1 MKQVLQDL
9 KSGSILVTETP
20 DPSPASGRLLVR
32 VQASLL
38 SAGTES
44 AQVARARQSLLEKV
58 REKPELI
65 RKGLEEF
72 RERGLAGVREK
83 LASKFEGFGELGY
96 SCAGTVIHCGTE
108 DASLAPGTLVAC
120 AAVPIQ
126 SGEFILNGKFGT
138 TLGATFT
145 VFPSNVAADPGQ
157 AIPPGT
163 PNYRAMSITV
173 PDQFAV
179 GGAIQVGDIID
190 IMYTLTFDPNK
201 YFVPQPGIV
210 SGSAQDRRTVDFST
224 KIILEKV
231 PVIARTLA
239 VYTIRTDATTAERLA
254 YLQAAGA
261 QIQMLL
267 RAPADDRAVR
277 TEGATFEP
285 VQQTFG
291 FRVPQRITP

>member
-1 MKQVLQDL
+1 MAEGRPALGFAVEAAEGRHIVEDRSKRRARLILIVGFLLALLAAVGTFVVASGGQQSAPAAAPTIEVLVAARDIPPKTQIAAADL
-9 KSGSILVTETP
+9 KAVKINSDAVPVT
-20 DPSPASGRLLVR
+20 AL
-32 VQASLL
+32 
-38 SAGTES
+38 
-44 AQVARARQSLLEKV
+44 RAEQQKDVVGKV
-58 REKPELI
+58 
-65 RKGLEEF
+65 
-72 RERGLAGVREK
+72 V
-83 LASKFEGFGELGY
+83 
-96 SCAGTVIHCGTE
+96 T
-108 DASLAPGTLVAC
+108 
-120 AAVPIQ
+120 VPIQ

-145 VFPSNVAADPGQ
+145 VFPANVVTDPGQ
-157 AIPPGT
+157 PIPPGT

-179 GGAIQVGDIID
+179 GGAIQVGDTID
-190 IMYTLTFDPNK
+190 IMYTFTFDPNK

-210 SGSAQDRRTVDFST
+210 AGSAQDRRTIDFST

-267 RAPADDRAVR
+267 RAPADDRAAR